1 MLGTQTPVLLGPI
14 VTVEVLLLEQC
25 IGDITGELSS
35 KRGLI
40 RGAREVVPSM
50 VQSKLMED

>member
-1 MLGTQTPVLLGPI
+1 VLLGAI
-14 VTVEVLLLEQC
+14 VTVEVLLLDQC

-35 KRGLI
+35 TRGLI